1 MQYFTMYDSDQF
13 SFLRIPKELITNE
26 KYRYMS
32 TESKLLYGLLL
43 DRVSLSRKNGWVDD
57 QGRVFII
64 FTRAEIS
71 NILVC
76 GEKKITKLFNE
87 LKEKKLVE
95 ERRQG
100 LQKPN
105 LIYVGKFLKDVHALS
120 NKTSI
125 NDEIPLTR
133 QNDGSVTRQNDGSVT
148 RQKDGPGAAKMTVL
162 DPSKRR
168 AINTNINN
176 TNISNT
182 DLSTGQSDYKKNDVT
197 KESLKINE
205 HMDRLN
211 EFEKVSLFFE
221 DQFFSDIRSSPGV
234 ELALIDEI
242 KLNVLDMY
250 FSEAITISGERKCQ
264 EIVRAVLMRL
274 KPLHIDNVIDKFNN
288 INGRITNS
296 KAYIQTML
304 YNEALESNLFMLNQV
319 ATDMA
324 NWKD

>member
-1 MQYFTMYDSDQF
+1 MEAKMQYFTMYDSDQF

-133 QNDGSVTRQNDGSVT
+133 QNDGSVTRQKDGS
-148 RQKDGPGAAKMTVL
+148 GAAKMTVL

-182 DLSTGQSDYKKNDVT
+182 DLSTGQSDYKKNDVI

-221 DQFFSDIRSSPGV
+221 DQFFSEIRSSPGV

-274 KPLHIDNVIDKFNN
+274 KPLHIDNVIYKFNN

>member
-13 SFLRIPKELITNE
+13 SFLRVPKELITNE
-26 KYRYMS
+26 KYRQMS
-32 TESKLLYGLLL
+32 AESKLLYGLLL

-95 ERRQG
+95 EKRQG

-105 LIYVGKFLKDVHALS
+105 LIYVGKFLEDISVIHNKSS
-120 NKTSI
+120 NEY
-125 NDEIPLTR
+125 EISL
-133 QNDGSVTRQNDGSVT
+133 T
-148 RQKDGPGAAKMTVL
+148 RQKDVSGPVKKTAL

-182 DLSTGQSDYKKNDVT
+182 DLSINQSDYKKNGVT
-197 KESLKINE
+197 NKEKKISDQ
-205 HMDRLN
+205 MDGLN
-211 EFEKVSLFFE
+211 EFENVALFFE

-234 ELALIDEI
+234 KLALIDEI

-250 FSEAITISGERKCQ
+250 FSEAITINGERKCQ

-274 KPLHIDNVIDKFNN
+274 KPLHIDNVIYKFNN
-288 INGRITNS
+288 ISGRITNS